1 MWSRNLLLHLN
12 FATQPTVATKFQ
24 LYIDFVKLN
33 VYNDTMNTLA
43 SNLSKL
49 RKSRGLTQEDLAK
62 SLFVT
67 RQAVSKWERGDSV
80 PDLDLL
86 LALSEMY
93 SISLDDL
100 LKKDIS
106 PEDATDCVV
115 QNAEAL
121 KRAQQKKT
129 AKSMLIWGVALV
141 AVYALV
147 CGIIHSAVA
156 PTVELIWLVWFT
168 LPIVPP
174 VLFALRF
181 RHEIGKAFLMY
192 FVDVPFVS
200 GLVFLIVHYTSN
212 AYGAWL
218 SFLLIPI
225 YYSVAVAI
233 TIVEIKK
240 KKKANN

>member
-1 MWSRNLLLHLN
+1 
-12 FATQPTVATKFQ
+12 
-24 LYIDFVKLN
+24 
-33 VYNDTMNTLA
+33 
-43 SNLSKL
+43 
-49 RKSRGLTQEDLAK
+49 
-62 SLFVT
+62 
-67 RQAVSKWERGDSV
+67 
-80 PDLDLL
+80 
-86 LALSEMY
+86 
-93 SISLDDL
+93 
-100 LKKDIS
+100 
-106 PEDATDCVV
+106 
-115 QNAEAL
+115 
-121 KRAQQKKT
+121 
-129 AKSMLIWGVALV
+129 MLIWGMALV

-156 PTVELIWLVWFT
+156 STVELIWLVWFT

-192 FVDVPFVS
+192 FFDVPFVS

-212 AYGAWL
+212 AYGAWM